1 MGNACG
7 RAYYPS
13 GVSLCHELKIRVA
26 LWASR
31 PMREST
37 HGMCV
42 SVNVR
47 AQTLCIPAIH
57 RLRIPGIIVVL
68 YMSVRLFRLCF
79 RAF

>member
-1 MGNACG
+1 
-7 RAYYPS
+7 
-13 GVSLCHELKIRVA
+13 
-26 LWASR
+26 
-31 PMREST
+31 
-37 HGMCV
+37 MCV